1 MQNPGSNV
9 ASTLLGLFLVKD
21 SSNYAPTDPEFTKRY
36 KKAITKFIQEA
47 YQLDNES
54 PLTCAA
60 LGGYF
65 LPRQEWEAV
74 EILGRKA
81 IQMTDVNAVASDG
94 WYLLAQKEHYQP
106 QPNWPRVVDFYN
118 RADLARGGGEIGYP
132 PAKFGMA
139 QAQVLNHDRDGA
151 KFRLERLAQK
161 SYEAKVLLGTLY
173 AEEAFDGAA
182 PAGAKDDRKAV
193 AQKAIA
199 MLSTVRLAWSDP
211 KKNLQPDVNVL
222 LTLARLYESDAPDKA
237 LQCLLEVQKMSLDDL
252 KSDLKYAD
260 VDDDDLR
267 RQKMRAH
274 LPPQLLNNIACFQY
288 RLERFGESTETFQ
301 LALNACM
308 NLKEEDNAEE
318 SDQLVTSISYN
329 LARSYEGAGELE
341 EAKKVYENLRDRYAD
356 YTDAQ
361 TRLAQ
366 IALRQSPHD
375 EGPKTMAKLYEAES
389 SNIEVRGLY
398 GWYLNRHK
406 RRGVSLAEDPEA
418 RVYRHT
424 LQYHHKHNVYALTGL
439 GNLHLAIAR
448 EMRRDNEQE
457 REKRRKTYEKAVGF
471 FVQALNLDP
480 RNAYAAQGIAIAQA
494 EDQRNLASA
503 IQILTKVRETVRDSG
518 TLVNLGH
525 AHCERKQYARAIEMY
540 EAAVARDRGRDP
552 QVLAALG
559 RAAFLQGKTERSM
572 GAMKAALA
580 HSVEALQLAPG
591 QAHFEFNVAFVQMQ
605 LAQLVYGLPE
615 AQRTLA
621 DLEAAL
627 QGLHAAVDAV
637 GRIARGPRP
646 PYPRPDLE
654 QRAAMGRNTMTKQL
668 DRAVAAQRD
677 YEAANAEKVAAARAA
692 RELAARERAEA
703 QQRADDAAAAD
714 RRRILEKR
722 AELMERSR
730 QLAEERAHEERA
742 RDEAEYTTNSEG
754 ERVRRK
760 RKARGGAAAAGGK
773 RKKKS
778 DDVVDDADDFL
789 DDDLGLGASGT
800 GSGDGGAPREASPK
814 KKRKLAR
821 RNEGKPSK
829 FKSAEVVDSDD
840 EADDVAVAAPSG
852 GRDAF
857 DLSEDD
863 AAMSTTMEDEPGAT
877 QIPDGTAPADHDTE
891 MQDVAAAALAAVA
904 PEEDDDEAAAVPA
917 RKGKAKPALDDEE
930 DEDE

>member
-1 MQNPGSNV
+1 M
-9 ASTLLGLFLVKD
+9 
-21 SSNYAPTDPEFTKRY
+21 
-36 KKAITKFIQEA
+36 
-47 YQLDNES
+47 
-54 PLTCAA
+54 
-60 LGGYF
+60 
-65 LPRQEWEAV
+65 
-74 EILGRKA
+74 LGRKA

-94 WYLLAQKEHYQP
+94 WYLLAQKEHYLP
-106 QPNWPRVVDFYN
+106 QPNWIRVIDFYN

-139 QAQVLNHDRDGA
+139 QAQILNNDRDGA

-161 SYEAKVLLGTLY
+161 SYEAKVLLGTIC
-173 AEEAFDGAA
+173 AQEFFEGPA
-182 PAGAKDDRKAV
+182 PAAKDDRKAV
-193 AQKAIA
+193 ALKAIA
-199 MLSTVRLAWSDP
+199 MLSAVRLAWNDS

-222 LTLARLYESDAPDKA
+222 LTLARLHESDSPDKA
-237 LQCLLEVQKMSLDDL
+237 LQCLLEVQKMSLEDL
-252 KSDLKYAD
+252 KSDLKYSD
-260 VDDDDLR
+260 VDDEDLR

-288 RLERFGESTETFQ
+288 QLERFGESTETFQ

-308 NLKEEDNAEE
+308 NLKEEENAEE

-448 EMRRDNEQE
+448 EMRRENEQD

-494 EDQRNLASA
+494 EDQHNIPSA
-503 IQILTKVRETVRDSG
+503 IQIFTKVKETVRDSG

-525 AHCERKQYARAIEMY
+525 AYCEKKQYARAIEMY
-540 EAAVARDRGRDP
+540 EAATAKDRARNP

-559 RAAFLQGKTERSM
+559 RAAFLKGKTDKSVA
-572 GAMKAALA
+572 AMKAALT
-580 HSVEALQLAPG
+580 HSLDALRLAPG
-591 QAHFEFNVAFVQMQ
+591 QVHFEFNVAFVQIQ
-605 LAQLVYGLPE
+605 LAQLIYGLPE

-621 DLEAAL
+621 DLEGAL
-627 QGLHAAVDAV
+627 QGLHAAVDAF
-637 GRIARGPRP
+637 GRIAKHPRP

-668 DRAVAAQRD
+668 DRAVAAQKD
-677 YEAANAEKVAAARAA
+677 YEHANAEKVAAARAA
-692 RELAARERAEA
+692 REQAAREREETQRRAEE
-703 QQRADDAAAAD
+703 AAAAD
-714 RRRILEKR
+714 RRRILGKR
-722 AELMERSR
+722 AELMERSK
-730 QLAEERAHEERA
+730 QLAEERATEERA
-742 RDEAEYTTNSEG
+742 RDEAEYTENSEG

-760 RKARGGAAAAGGK
+760 RKARGAAGGK

-778 DDVVDDADDFL
+778 DDIVDDDDE
-789 DDDLGLGASGT
+789 DMGLE
-800 GSGDGGAPREASPK
+800 GSGPDSGDVAPKRKAKANGTADEGETSPK

-821 RNEGKPSK
+821 RNEGKASK

-857 DLSEDD
+857 DLSEDEAPMQND
-863 AAMSTTMEDEPGAT
+863 GPSAT
-877 QIPDGTAPADHDTE
+877 QIPDGVVDEDTE
-891 MQDVAAAALAAVA
+891 MQDVAAAALAVV
-904 PEEDDDEAAAVPA
+904 EM
-917 RKGKAKPALDDEE
+917 DEE
-930 DEDE
+930 DEAVPVRKSKAKQAIDDDDDEDE